1 MNLNIERPQN
11 SWIIK
16 IQKSAIP
23 VANPHMLC
31 QILFQNW
38 HIFHQFTKSFAHIFY
53 FYFEFF
59 FATFSFLLTWQNIL
73 RNLKN
78 GIESTFLP
86 YYYHSS
92 PIVLVIWHILKFW
105 KKSWNDTKDFE
116 IFKCKSLSSTMP
128 PIKNEKNKTKRS
140 LRGHTITQTI

>member
-1 MNLNIERPQN
+1 MNLNIEWQQN
-11 SWIIK
+11 SLIIK

-92 PIVLVIWHILKFW
+92 TIVLVIWHILKFW
-105 KKSWNDTKDFE
+105 KNLEMILKILKSSNVNLYPQQCLLLKM
-116 IFKCKSLSSTMP
+116 KK
-128 PIKNEKNKTKRS
+128 IKQKNP
-140 LRGHTITQTI
+140 

>member
-1 MNLNIERPQN
+1 MNIVWQKNLCDHQN
-11 SWIIK
+11 SKICNPGGKPTYAVSNSFSELAYFSPIHQKFCSHFLFLFWI
-16 IQKSAIP
+16 
-23 VANPHMLC
+23 
-31 QILFQNW
+31 
-38 HIFHQFTKSFAHIFY
+38 
-53 FYFEFF
+53 F
-59 FATFSFLLTWQNIL
+59 FATFTFLLTWQNIL

-128 PIKNEKNKTKRS
+128 PIKNEKNKILKGPYNYTN
-140 LRGHTITQTI
+140 HI